1 MSNSPTNPS
10 IESFLNKVT
19 LDCLINKDQYNKYV
33 SNTIIKSINRKDKK
47 FYRKRI
53 YNLAKE
59 LLLSNEEPQ
68 NLMPDVKHAFDNF
81 VNSCIHY
88 FKIIDRNDINQEE
101 YKLLTTTLNNI
112 PELEVDDNIQNKED
126 ADKLLMRSI
135 KIEAP
140 SLDQFV
146 KIKYTKRP
154 EDMFLPKQKEID
166 LKDPALKIKGILKSG
181 KKKNITNKYDEKNNK
196 NEKNKKNEKNEET
209 KEESST

>member
-1 MSNSPTNPS
+1 MSNSPNNPS
-10 IESFLNKVT
+10 IESYLNQVT
-19 LDCLINKDQYNKYV
+19 LDCLINKDQYNKYI
-33 SNTIIKSINRKDKK
+33 SNNITKSINRKDKK

-53 YNLAKE
+53 YNLVKE
-59 LLLSNEEPQ
+59 QLLSKEEPQ
-68 NLMPDVKHAFDNF
+68 NLIPDVKYAFDNF

-112 PELEVDDNIQNKED
+112 PELEVDDHIQNKED

-135 KIEAP
+135 KIHTP

-146 KIKYTKRP
+146 KITYTKKP

-166 LKDPALKIKGILKSG
+166 LKDPALKIKGILKS
-181 KKKNITNKYDEKNNK
+181 KLKSLLNNFCLIL
-196 NEKNKKNEKNEET
+196 
-209 KEESST
+209 